1 MNNIFD
7 KFFIFMFKTKY
18 KFQRKYLQKI
28 MNTSFKNISNFIIKL
43 N

>member
-18 KFQRKYLQKI
+18 KFQRKYFQKI
-28 MNTSFKNISNFIIKL
+28 MNTSSKKCFKFFK
-43 N
+43 